1 MLGQAQTAVKMGSQ
15 WLMLEGTGVPQRNET
30 DFAWL
35 KSADPGSSIGGLL
48 ILRSDARALFDGLT
62 SGAGLA
68 MVIVSA
74 VAGATTLALVWT
86 ERYGLARATSALAVV
101 AIVVGWALA
110 QDPYLLP
117 PDLTVDEAAAANAVL
132 QATVIVVG
140 LGMLI
145 LAPSLWF
152 LYRLVLRGEL
162 DQSYEP
168 LDQRFHT

>member
-1 MLGQAQTAVKMGSQ
+1 MPSQPELARAFRLRALLAGAASGAV
-15 WLMLEGTGVPQRNET
+15 
-30 DFAWL
+30 
-35 KSADPGSSIGGLL
+35 SIGGLL
-48 ILRSDARALFDGLT
+48 VLRSDARALFDGLT

-74 VAGATTLALVWT
+74 VAGAATLALVWT

-117 PDLTVDEAAAANAVL
+117 PDLTVDEAAAADAVL

-152 LYRLVLRGEL
+152 LYRLVLKGEL